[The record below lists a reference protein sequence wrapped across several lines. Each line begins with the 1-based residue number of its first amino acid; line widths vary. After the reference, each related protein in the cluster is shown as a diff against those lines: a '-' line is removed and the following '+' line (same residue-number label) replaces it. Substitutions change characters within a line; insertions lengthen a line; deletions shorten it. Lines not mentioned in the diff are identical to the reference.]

1 MKIDSVTLWRVRVPL
16 LTPYN
21 TALGAPI
28 EAFDS
33 IVGEI
38 RDTDGRIGI
47 GESTIVPGYTHE
59 TSDAGWA
66 FCRAHGEAIVGLDT
80 VAAKARFDPHRA
92 SDPHAVSVLQVAIE
106 GIEGNP
112 VLAAP
117 DVPVRVP
124 ILTPV
129 NSKDLDVIPDEI
141 EQHIAK
147 GFGTLKVKVGWDVDK
162 DLKRVALI
170 QEVNAGR
177 ARLRLDANQGF
188 SEADGG
194 RFAQNLD
201 PDSIELF
208 EQPCDS
214 GDWDA
219 NGAVAKVSTVPVMM
233 DESIYGVADIDR
245 AAAMEGCGFVKLKI
259 SKLTGVDMLADG
271 LRRVRELG
279 LTPVLGNGAAPD
291 IGCWVEACVART
303 TIDNAGEMCGF
314 LKNREQLLETP
325 ITFDA
330 GDIVLQPGY
339 APRLNRELVERLA
352 VDKVR
357 FAGTT
362 VAAK

>member
-47 GESTIVPGYTHE
+47 GEATIIPGYTHE
-59 TSDAGWA
+59 TGGGGWA
-66 FCRAHGEAIVGLDT
+66 FCRAHGEAIIGQDT
-80 VAAKARFDPHRA
+80 ATVRARFNPHRA
-92 SDPHAVSVLQVAIE
+92 SNPHAVSVLQVAVE

-112 VLAAP
+112 FLAAP
-117 DVPVRVP
+117 DAPVRVP

-129 NSKDLDVIPDEI
+129 NSKDLAVIPDEI
-141 EQHIAK
+141 EQHIAG

-162 DLKRVALI
+162 DLARVALI
-170 QEVNAGR
+170 QKVNAGR

-188 SEADGG
+188 SEANGK
-194 RFAQNLD
+194 RFAQSLD

-219 NGAVAKVSTVPVMM
+219 NGAVAKVSAVPVMM
-233 DESIYGVADIDR
+233 DESIYGLADIDR

-259 SKLTGVDMLADG
+259 SKLTGVDRLADG
-271 LRRVRELG
+271 LRRIRELG
-279 LTPVLGNGAAPD
+279 RKSV
-291 IGCWVEACVART
+291 V
-303 TIDNAGEMCGF
+303 
-314 LKNREQLLETP
+314 
-325 ITFDA
+325 
-330 GDIVLQPGY
+330 
-339 APRLNRELVERLA
+339 
-352 VDKVR
+352 
-357 FAGTT
+357 
-362 VAAK
+362 